1 MRKGEGG
8 EHIQKAEKKRDYIRQ
23 CEMIREFDRKQRK
36 CASNGMEPVH
46 MLAKGVYV
54 VLIAMV
60 MWIPFDME
68 EVSTIAVCTLGA
80 NIWPTWI
87 FLSGYLYVNEDGK
100 MHSIG
105 EKLKYMPV
113 DMRIVK
119 RVRME
124 YLIKF
129 LKLPL
134 ITALVMQLA
143 GAMACN
149 HRITIANMFYPL
161 VVMGVFPLL
170 IGWADIMTA
179 KYNNRAV

>member
-8 EHIQKAEKKRDYIRQ
+8 EHIQKAEKNKEYIRQ
-23 CEMIREFDRKQRK
+23 CEIIREFDRKQRK

-100 MHSIG
+100 MHFTAAHYLEAFTACGIFHFQCNVLQQFSLQSFTDLAACY
-105 EKLKYMPV
+105 KLA
-113 DMRIVK
+113 
-119 RVRME
+119 
-124 YLIKF
+124 F
-129 LKLPL
+129 L
-134 ITALVMQLA
+134 
-143 GAMACN
+143 ACE
-149 HRITIANMFYPL
+149 R
-161 VVMGVFPLL
+161 
-170 IGWADIMTA
+170 
-179 KYNNRAV
+179 